1 VWTRS
6 LDSALL
12 ARGSSK
18 SETVDISG
26 IPGRRDF
33 TGLEARMAKRKVE
46 KVLLSPIATQIDKV
60 RKRLNSLRPR
70 VSDADQQ
77 TIDLEIEKLVKF
89 RKDLAGFCKRMT
101 QPFRLP
107 LKEREK

>member
-1 VWTRS
+1 
-6 LDSALL
+6 L
-12 ARGSSK
+12 
-18 SETVDISG
+18 G

-33 TGLEARMAKRKVE
+33 TALEARMAKRKVE
-46 KVLLSPIATQIDKV
+46 KILLSPIAKQIDKV
-60 RKRLNSLRPR
+60 REKLNSLRPR
-70 VSDADQQ
+70 VSEADQQ

-107 LKEREK
+107 PTEREK